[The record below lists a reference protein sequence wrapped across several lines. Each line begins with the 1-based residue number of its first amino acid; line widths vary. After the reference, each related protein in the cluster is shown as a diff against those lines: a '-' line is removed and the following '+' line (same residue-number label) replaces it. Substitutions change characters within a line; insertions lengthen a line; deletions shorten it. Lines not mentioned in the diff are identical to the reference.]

1 MKNSAED
8 ILQQFKNKINLSDY
22 LSNFISLEKRGNS
35 FVGKCPFHNEK
46 TPSFS
51 VSNEKGLFYCFGC
64 GVGGNVF
71 TFLKKYKNISFQEAL
86 KTIADYLGI
95 ELKTVS
101 NKEIGKITNLYN
113 LLANINQVF
122 KSNLENNSFARN
134 YLKKRGIDQSSI
146 KKFDIGLCN
155 QDLDNFKKNLNLKGF
170 SENDIKEA
178 GLIIESN
185 EDKRFF
191 LRFQNR
197 ITFPIYNMLGKIV
210 GFGGRTI
217 VNSKIKYI
225 NSPESILFKKSDHI
239 YGLWQNKDSIKSK
252 NNIFLVEGYLDVIS
266 LYSKKVD
273 NSVATLGT
281 SLSQTQI
288 EKIWSYTN
296 NPIMCYDGDNAGLRA
311 MNQLSLKILKF
322 LKPGKTMK
330 FMTLPDG
337 DDPDSFIQKNSKE
350 EFYKYSNQ
358 SLNLSDLIW
367 SNILDEPDNITPEYS
382 ALVESRIKK
391 ITSSIHD
398 SNLSQEYYK
407 YLISKRN
414 DYFWNKRKI
423 ISKKSLKKFDNK
435 EIFEK
440 FENIN
445 EYIVLSFLIFEKELS
460 IDFIEQIDGIMFND
474 PILDKN
480 KSDILSFYFSN
491 SKDIDQ
497 IKERLN
503 ESEWKKF
510 NYVKNTHFKHLDY
523 ENKKLF
529 LRDIILNLRLP
540 MLLNEREKLKK
551 EILLSKESKN
561 SEEYIKKYEN
571 LSKEINK
578 IKSK

>member
-51 VSNEKGLFYCFGC
+51 VSDEKGLFYCFGC

-95 ELKTVS
+95 ELKIVS
-101 NKEIGKITNLYN
+101 SKEIGKITKLYN
-113 LLANINQVF
+113 LLANINKIF
-122 KSNLENNSFARN
+122 KSNLENNSFSRN
-134 YLKKRGIDQSSI
+134 YLKKRGIDQSSVN
-146 KKFDIGLCN
+146 KFDIGLCN
-155 QDLDNFKKNLNLKGF
+155 QDLDNFKKNLSLKGF
-170 SENDIKEA
+170 SENDLKEV
-178 GLIIESN
+178 GLIIESK
-185 EDKRFF
+185 EDKRNF

-197 ITFPIYNMLGKIV
+197 ITFPIYNMLGNIV

-239 YGLWQNKDSIKSK
+239 YGLWQNKESIKNK
-252 NNIFLVEGYLDVIS
+252 NNLFLVEGYLDVIS

-288 EKIWSYTN
+288 DKIWSYTN
-296 NPIMCYDGDNAGLRA
+296 NPIMCYDSDSAGLRA

-330 FMTLPDG
+330 FMNLPDG
-337 DDPDSFIQKNSKE
+337 DDPDSFIQKNNKE
-350 EFYKYSNQ
+350 EFYNYSKQ

-382 ALVESRIKK
+382 ALIESRIKK
-391 ITSSIHD
+391 ITSSINN
-398 SNLSQEYYK
+398 SNLCQEYYK

-414 DYFWNKRKI
+414 DYFWNKRRI
-423 ISKKSLKKFDNK
+423 ISKKTLKKSDNQESFD
-435 EIFEK
+435 K
-440 FENIN
+440 FKNIN

-460 IDFIEQIDGIMFND
+460 IEFIEQIDGIIFTNST
-474 PILDKN
+474 LNKN
-480 KSDILSFYFSN
+480 KSDFVSFYFSN
-491 SKDIDQ
+491 SKDMGE
-497 IKERLN
+497 IKEKLN
-503 ESEWKKF
+503 ESELKKF
-510 NYVKNTHFKHLDY
+510 SYIKNTHFKHLDY

-529 LRDIILNLRLP
+529 LRDIISNLRLP
-540 MLLNEREKLKK
+540 MLLNEREELKK
-551 EILLSKESKN
+551 EILLSKESKKSKEN
-561 SEEYIKKYEN
+561 IVKYEN
-571 LSKEINK
+571 LSREINK

>member
-22 LSNFISLEKRGNS
+22 LSNFISLEKKGNS

-51 VSNEKGLFYCFGC
+51 VSDEKGLFYCFGC

-101 NKEIGKITNLYN
+101 GKEIGKITNLYN

-122 KSNLENNSFARN
+122 KSNLENNSFARS

-146 KKFDIGLCN
+146 KKFGIGLCN
-155 QDLDNFKKNLNLKGF
+155 QDLDNFKKNLILKGF
-170 SENDIKEA
+170 SENDLKEV
-178 GLIIESN
+178 GLIIESKK
-185 EDKRFF
+185 DKQHF

-197 ITFPIYNMLGKIV
+197 ITFPIYNMLGNIV

-225 NSPESILFKKSDHI
+225 NSPESIIFKKSDHI
-239 YGLWQNKDSIKSK
+239 YGLWQNKESIKNKK
-252 NNIFLVEGYLDVIS
+252 NLFLVEGYLDVIS
-266 LYSKKVD
+266 LNSKKVD

-288 EKIWSYTN
+288 DKIWSYTN
-296 NPIMCYDGDNAGLRA
+296 NPIMCYDSDSAGLRA

-330 FMTLPDG
+330 FMNLPDG
-337 DDPDSFIQKNSKE
+337 DDPDSFIQKNNKE
-350 EFYKYSNQ
+350 EFYNYSNQ

-382 ALVESRIKK
+382 ALIESRIKK
-391 ITSSIHD
+391 VTSSINN
-398 SNLSQEYYK
+398 SNLCQEYYK

-423 ISKKSLKKFDNK
+423 ISKKTLKKSDNQESFD
-435 EIFEK
+435 K
-440 FENIN
+440 FKNIN

-460 IDFIEQIDGIMFND
+460 IEFIEQIDGIIFTNR
-474 PILDKN
+474 ILNKN
-480 KSDILSFYFSN
+480 KSDFVSFYFSK
-491 SKDIDQ
+491 SKDVGE
-497 IKERLN
+497 IKEKLN
-503 ESEWKKF
+503 ESELKKF
-510 NYVKNTHFKHLDY
+510 SYIKNTHFKHLDY

-529 LRDIILNLRLP
+529 LRDIISNLRLP
-540 MLLNEREKLKK
+540 MLMNEREELKK
-551 EILLSKESKN
+551 EILLSKESKKSKEN
-561 SEEYIKKYEN
+561 IVKYEN
-571 LSKEINK
+571 LSREINK

>member
-51 VSNEKGLFYCFGC
+51 VSDEKGLFYCFGC

-101 NKEIGKITNLYN
+101 GKEIGKITNLYN

-122 KSNLENNSFARN
+122 KSNLENNSFARS

-146 KKFDIGLCN
+146 KKFGIGLCN
-155 QDLDNFKKNLNLKGF
+155 QDLDNFKKNLSLKGF
-170 SENDIKEA
+170 SENDLKEV
-178 GLIIESN
+178 GLIIESKK
-185 EDKRFF
+185 DKQHF

-197 ITFPIYNMLGKIV
+197 ITFPIYNMLGNIV

-225 NSPESILFKKSDHI
+225 NSPESIIFKKSDHI
-239 YGLWQNKDSIKSK
+239 YGLWQNKESIKNKK
-252 NNIFLVEGYLDVIS
+252 NLFLVEGYLDVIS
-266 LYSKKVD
+266 LNSKKVD

-288 EKIWSYTN
+288 DKIWSYTN
-296 NPIMCYDGDNAGLRA
+296 NPIMCYDSDSAGLRA

-330 FMTLPDG
+330 FMNLPDG
-337 DDPDSFIQKNSKE
+337 NDPDSFIQKNNKE
-350 EFYKYSNQ
+350 EFYNYSNQ

-382 ALVESRIKK
+382 ALIESRIKK
-391 ITSSIHD
+391 ITSSINN
-398 SNLSQEYYK
+398 SNLCQEYYK

-423 ISKKSLKKFDNK
+423 ISKKSLKKSDNQ
-435 EIFEK
+435 ESFEK
-440 FENIN
+440 FKNIN

-460 IDFIEQIDGIMFND
+460 IEFIEQIDGIIFTNR
-474 PILDKN
+474 ILNKN
-480 KSDILSFYFSN
+480 KSDFVSFYFSK
-491 SKDIDQ
+491 SKDMGEIRE
-497 IKERLN
+497 KLN
-503 ESEWKKF
+503 ESELKKF
-510 NYVKNTHFKHLDY
+510 SYIKNTHFKHLDY

-529 LRDIILNLRLP
+529 LRDIISNLRLP
-540 MLLNEREKLKK
+540 MLLNEREELKK

-561 SEEYIKKYEN
+561 SKEYIMKYEN
-571 LSKEINK
+571 LSREINK

>member
-51 VSNEKGLFYCFGC
+51 VSDEKGLFYCFGC

-101 NKEIGKITNLYN
+101 GKEIGKITNLYN

-122 KSNLENNSFARN
+122 KSNLENNSFARS

-146 KKFDIGLCN
+146 KKFGIGLCN
-155 QDLDNFKKNLNLKGF
+155 QDLDNFKKNLSLKGF
-170 SENDIKEA
+170 SENDLKEV
-178 GLIIESN
+178 GLIIESKK
-185 EDKRFF
+185 DKQHF

-197 ITFPIYNMLGKIV
+197 ITFPIYNMLGNIV

-225 NSPESILFKKSDHI
+225 NSPESIIFKKSDHI
-239 YGLWQNKDSIKSK
+239 YGLWQNKESIKNKK
-252 NNIFLVEGYLDVIS
+252 NLFLVEGYLDVIS

-288 EKIWSYTN
+288 DKIWSYTN
-296 NPIMCYDGDNAGLRA
+296 NPIMCYDSDSAGLRA

-330 FMTLPDG
+330 FMNLPDG
-337 DDPDSFIQKNSKE
+337 NDPDSFIQKNNKE
-350 EFYKYSNQ
+350 EFYNYSNQ

-382 ALVESRIKK
+382 ALIESRIKK
-391 ITSSIHD
+391 ITSSINN
-398 SNLSQEYYK
+398 SNLCQEYYK

-423 ISKKSLKKFDNK
+423 ISKKSLKKSDNQ
-435 EIFEK
+435 ESFEK
-440 FENIN
+440 FKNIN

-460 IDFIEQIDGIMFND
+460 IEFIEQIDGIIFTNR
-474 PILDKN
+474 ILNKN
-480 KSDILSFYFSN
+480 KSDFVSFYFSK
-491 SKDIDQ
+491 SKDMGEIRE
-497 IKERLN
+497 KLN
-503 ESEWKKF
+503 ESELKKF
-510 NYVKNTHFKHLDY
+510 SYIKNTHFKHLDY

-529 LRDIILNLRLP
+529 LRDIISNLRLP
-540 MLLNEREKLKK
+540 MLLNEREELKK

-561 SEEYIKKYEN
+561 SKEYIMKYEN
-571 LSKEINK
+571 LSREINK

>member
-51 VSNEKGLFYCFGC
+51 VSDEKGLFYCFGC

-86 KTIADYLGI
+86 KIISDYLGI

-101 NKEIGKITNLYN
+101 SKEIGKITNFYN

-122 KSNLENNSFARN
+122 KSNLANNSFARS
-134 YLKKRGIDQSSI
+134 YLKKRGIDQSSV
-146 KKFDIGLCN
+146 KKFGIGLCN
-155 QDLDNFKKNLNLKGF
+155 QDLDNFKKNLSLKGF
-170 SENDIKEA
+170 SENDLKEV
-178 GLIIESN
+178 GLIIESK
-185 EDKRFF
+185 EDKRHF

-197 ITFPIYNMLGKIV
+197 ITFPIYNMLGNIV

-239 YGLWQNKDSIKSK
+239 YGLWQNKESIKNK
-252 NNIFLVEGYLDVIS
+252 NNLFLVEGYLDVIS

-288 EKIWSYTN
+288 DKIWSYTN
-296 NPIMCYDGDNAGLRA
+296 NPIMCYDSDSAGLRA

-330 FMTLPDG
+330 FMNLPDG
-337 DDPDSFIQKNSKE
+337 DDPDSFIQKNNKE
-350 EFYKYSNQ
+350 EFYNYSNQ

-382 ALVESRIKK
+382 ALIESRIKK
-391 ITSSIHD
+391 ITSSINN
-398 SNLSQEYYK
+398 SNLCQEYYK

-423 ISKKSLKKFDNK
+423 ISKKSLKKSDNQ
-435 EIFEK
+435 ESFEK
-440 FENIN
+440 FKNIN

-460 IDFIEQIDGIMFND
+460 IEFIEQIDGIIFTNR
-474 PILDKN
+474 ILNKK
-480 KSDILSFYFSN
+480 KSDFVSFYFSK
-491 SKDIDQ
+491 SKDMGE
-497 IKERLN
+497 IKEKLN
-503 ESEWKKF
+503 ESELKKF
-510 NYVKNTHFKHLDY
+510 SYIKNTHFKHLDY
-523 ENKKLF
+523 KNKKLF
-529 LRDIILNLRLP
+529 LRDIISNLRLP
-540 MLLNEREKLKK
+540 MLLNEREELKK
-551 EILLSKESKN
+551 EILLNKESKN
-561 SEEYIKKYEN
+561 SKEYILKYEN
-571 LSKEINK
+571 LSREINK

>member
-51 VSNEKGLFYCFGC
+51 VSDEKGLFYCFGC

-101 NKEIGKITNLYN
+101 GKEIGKITNLYN

-122 KSNLENNSFARN
+122 KSNLENNSFART

-146 KKFDIGLCN
+146 KKFGIGLCN
-155 QDLDNFKKNLNLKGF
+155 QDLDNFKKNLSLKGF
-170 SENDIKEA
+170 SENDLKEV
-178 GLIIESN
+178 GLIIESKK
-185 EDKRFF
+185 DKQHF

-197 ITFPIYNMLGKIV
+197 ITFPIYNMLGNIV

-225 NSPESILFKKSDHI
+225 NSPESIIFKKSDHI
-239 YGLWQNKDSIKSK
+239 YGLWQNKESIKNKK
-252 NNIFLVEGYLDVIS
+252 NLFLVEGYLDVIS
-266 LYSKKVD
+266 LNSKKVD

-288 EKIWSYTN
+288 DKIWSYTN
-296 NPIMCYDGDNAGLRA
+296 NPIMCYDSDSAGLRA

-330 FMTLPDG
+330 FMNLPDG
-337 DDPDSFIQKNSKE
+337 NDPDSFIQKNNKE
-350 EFYKYSNQ
+350 EFYNYSNQ

-382 ALVESRIKK
+382 ALIESRIKK
-391 ITSSIHD
+391 ITSSINN
-398 SNLSQEYYK
+398 SNLCQEYYK

-423 ISKKSLKKFDNK
+423 ISKKSLKKSDNQ
-435 EIFEK
+435 ESFEK
-440 FENIN
+440 FKNIN

-460 IDFIEQIDGIMFND
+460 IEFIEQIDGIIFTNR
-474 PILDKN
+474 ILNKN
-480 KSDILSFYFSN
+480 KSDFVSFYFSK
-491 SKDIDQ
+491 SKDMGEIRE
-497 IKERLN
+497 KLN
-503 ESEWKKF
+503 ESELKKF
-510 NYVKNTHFKHLDY
+510 SYIKNTHFKHLDY

-529 LRDIILNLRLP
+529 LRDIISNLRLP
-540 MLLNEREKLKK
+540 MLLNEREELKK

-561 SEEYIKKYEN
+561 SKEYIMKYEN
-571 LSKEINK
+571 LSREINK

>member
-22 LSNFISLEKRGNS
+22 LSNFISLEKKGNS

-51 VSNEKGLFYCFGC
+51 VSDEKGLFYCFGC

-101 NKEIGKITNLYN
+101 GKEIGKITNLYN

-122 KSNLENNSFARN
+122 KSNLENNSFARS

-146 KKFDIGLCN
+146 KKFGIGLCN
-155 QDLDNFKKNLNLKGF
+155 QDLDNFKKNLILKGF
-170 SENDIKEA
+170 SENDLKEV
-178 GLIIESN
+178 GLIIESKK
-185 EDKRFF
+185 DKQHF

-197 ITFPIYNMLGKIV
+197 ITFPIYNMLGNIV

-225 NSPESILFKKSDHI
+225 NSPESIIFKKSDHI
-239 YGLWQNKDSIKSK
+239 YGLWQNKESIKNKK
-252 NNIFLVEGYLDVIS
+252 NLFLVEGYLDVIS

-288 EKIWSYTN
+288 DKIWSYTN
-296 NPIMCYDGDNAGLRA
+296 NPIMCYDSDSAGLRA

-330 FMTLPDG
+330 FMNLPDG
-337 DDPDSFIQKNSKE
+337 NDPDSFIQKNNKE
-350 EFYKYSNQ
+350 EFYNYSNQ

-382 ALVESRIKK
+382 ALIESRIKK
-391 ITSSIHD
+391 VTSSINN
-398 SNLSQEYYK
+398 SNLCQEYYK

-423 ISKKSLKKFDNK
+423 ISKKSLKKSDNQ
-435 EIFEK
+435 ESFEK
-440 FENIN
+440 FKNIN

-460 IDFIEQIDGIMFND
+460 IEFIEQIDGIIFTNR
-474 PILDKN
+474 ILNKN
-480 KSDILSFYFSN
+480 KSDFVSFYFSK
-491 SKDIDQ
+491 SKDVGE
-497 IKERLN
+497 IKEKLN
-503 ESEWKKF
+503 ESELKKF
-510 NYVKNTHFKHLDY
+510 SYIKNTHFKHLDY

-529 LRDIILNLRLP
+529 LRDIISNLRLP
-540 MLLNEREKLKK
+540 MLLNEREELKK

-561 SEEYIKKYEN
+561 SKEYIIKYEN
-571 LSKEINK
+571 LSREINK

>member
-22 LSNFISLEKRGNS
+22 LSNFISLEKKGNS

-51 VSNEKGLFYCFGC
+51 VSDEKGLFYCFGC

-239 YGLWQNKDSIKSK
+239 YGLWQNKDSIKNK

>member
-51 VSNEKGLFYCFGC
+51 VSDEKGLFYCFGC

-95 ELKTVS
+95 ELKKVS
-101 NKEIGKITNLYN
+101 SKEIGKIPKLYN
-113 LLANINQVF
+113 LLANINKIF
-122 KSNLENNSFARN
+122 KSNLENNSFSRN

-146 KKFDIGLCN
+146 NKFDIGLCN
-155 QDLDNFKKNLNLKGF
+155 QDLDNFKKNLSLKGF
-170 SENDIKEA
+170 SENDLKEV
-178 GLIIESN
+178 GLIIESK
-185 EDKRFF
+185 EGKRNF

-197 ITFPIYNMLGKIV
+197 ITFPIYNMLGNIV

-239 YGLWQNKDSIKSK
+239 YGLWQNKESIKNK
-252 NNIFLVEGYLDVIS
+252 NNLFLVEGYLDVIS
-266 LYSKKVD
+266 LYSKNVD

-288 EKIWSYTN
+288 DRIWSYTN
-296 NPIMCYDGDNAGLRA
+296 NPIMCYDSDSAGLRA

-330 FMTLPDG
+330 FMNLPDG
-337 DDPDSFIQKNSKE
+337 DDPDSFIQKNNKQ
-350 EFYKYSNQ
+350 EFYNYSKQ

-367 SNILDEPDNITPEYS
+367 SNILDEPDNVTPEYS
-382 ALVESRIKK
+382 ALIESRIKK
-391 ITSSIHD
+391 ITSSINN
-398 SNLSQEYYK
+398 SNLCQEYYK

-423 ISKKSLKKFDNK
+423 ISKKTLKKSDNQESFD
-435 EIFEK
+435 K
-440 FENIN
+440 FKNIN

-460 IDFIEQIDGIMFND
+460 IEFIEQIDGIIFTNRT
-474 PILDKN
+474 LNKN
-480 KSDILSFYFSN
+480 KSDFVSFYFSN
-491 SKDIDQ
+491 SKDMGE
-497 IKERLN
+497 IKEKLN
-503 ESEWKKF
+503 ESELKKF
-510 NYVKNTHFKHLDY
+510 SYIKNTHFKHLDY

-529 LRDIILNLRLP
+529 LRDIISNLRLP
-540 MLLNEREKLKK
+540 MLLNEREELKK
-551 EILLSKESKN
+551 EILLGKESKN
-561 SEEYIKKYEN
+561 SKEYIVKYEN
-571 LSKEINK
+571 LSREINK

>member
-86 KTIADYLGI
+86 KIIADYLGI

-101 NKEIGKITNLYN
+101 SKEIGKITNLYN

-122 KSNLENNSFARN
+122 KANLENNSFARN
-134 YLKKRGIDQSSI
+134 YLKKRGIDHSSI
-146 KKFDIGLCN
+146 KKFNIGLCN
-155 QDLDNFKKNLNLKGF
+155 QDLGNFNKILNLKGF

-185 EDKRFF
+185 EDKRLF

-197 ITFPIYNMLGKIV
+197 ITFPIYNMLGKVV

-225 NSPESILFKKSDHI
+225 NSPESILFKKSDNI
-239 YGLWQNKDSIKSK
+239 YGLWQNKESIKNR
-252 NNIFLVEGYLDVIS
+252 NNLFLVEGYLDVIS

-350 EFYKYSNQ
+350 EFYNYSNQ

-367 SNILDEPDNITPEYS
+367 SNILDETDNITPEYS
-382 ALVESRIKK
+382 ALIESRIKK
-391 ITSSIHD
+391 ITSSIND

-423 ISKKSLKKFDNK
+423 ISKKSLKKSDNK
-435 EIFEK
+435 ESFEK
-440 FENIN
+440 FKNIN

-460 IDFIEQIDGIMFND
+460 TDFIEQIDAIMFND
-474 PILDKN
+474 PTLNKN

-497 IKERLN
+497 IKEKLN

-551 EILLSKESKN
+551 EILQSKESEN

>member
-101 NKEIGKITNLYN
+101 SKEIGKITNLYN

-122 KSNLENNSFARN
+122 KANLENNSFARN
-134 YLKKRGIDQSSI
+134 YLKKRGIDHSSI
-146 KKFDIGLCN
+146 KKFNIGLCN
-155 QDLDNFKKNLNLKGF
+155 QDLGNFNKILNLKGF

-185 EDKRFF
+185 EDKRLF

-197 ITFPIYNMLGKIV
+197 ITFPIYNMLGKVV

-225 NSPESILFKKSDHI
+225 NSPESILFKKSDNI
-239 YGLWQNKDSIKSK
+239 YGLWQNKESIKNR
-252 NNIFLVEGYLDVIS
+252 NNLFLVEGYLDVIS

-350 EFYKYSNQ
+350 EFYNYSNQ

-367 SNILDEPDNITPEYS
+367 SNILDETDNITPEYS
-382 ALVESRIKK
+382 ALIESRIKK
-391 ITSSIHD
+391 ITSSIND

-423 ISKKSLKKFDNK
+423 ISKKSLKKSDNK
-435 EIFEK
+435 ESFEK
-440 FENIN
+440 FKNIN
-445 EYIVLSFLIFEKELS
+445 ECIVLSFLIFEKELS
-460 IDFIEQIDGIMFND
+460 IDFIEQIDAIMFND
-474 PILDKN
+474 PTLNKN

-491 SKDIDQ
+491 SRDIDQ
-497 IKERLN
+497 IKEKLN

-551 EILLSKESKN
+551 EILQSKESEN

>member
-51 VSNEKGLFYCFGC
+51 VSDEKGLFYCFGC

-86 KTIADYLGI
+86 KIISDYLGI
-95 ELKTVS
+95 KLKTVS
-101 NKEIGKITNLYN
+101 SKEIGMITNLYN

-122 KSNLENNSFARN
+122 KSNLENNSFARS
-134 YLKKRGIDQSSI
+134 YLKKRGIDQSSV
-146 KKFDIGLCN
+146 KKFGIGLCN
-155 QDLDNFKKNLNLKGF
+155 QDLDNFKKNLSLKGF
-170 SENDIKEA
+170 SENDLKEV
-178 GLIIESN
+178 GLIIESK
-185 EDKRFF
+185 EDKRHF

-197 ITFPIYNMLGKIV
+197 ITFPIYNMLGNIV

-239 YGLWQNKDSIKSK
+239 YGLWQNKESIKNK
-252 NNIFLVEGYLDVIS
+252 NNLFLVEGYLDVIS

-288 EKIWSYTN
+288 DKIWSYTN
-296 NPIMCYDGDNAGLRA
+296 NPIMCYDSDSAGLRA

-337 DDPDSFIQKNSKE
+337 DDPDSFIQKNNKE
-350 EFYKYSNQ
+350 EFYNYSNQ
-358 SLNLSDLIW
+358 SFNLSDLIW

-382 ALVESRIKK
+382 ALIESRIKK
-391 ITSSIHD
+391 ITSSINN
-398 SNLSQEYYK
+398 SNLCQEYYK

-423 ISKKSLKKFDNK
+423 ISKKSLKKSDNQ
-435 EIFEK
+435 ESFEK
-440 FENIN
+440 FKNIN

-460 IDFIEQIDGIMFND
+460 IEFIEQIDGIIFTNR
-474 PILDKN
+474 ILNKK
-480 KSDILSFYFSN
+480 KSDFVSFYFSK
-491 SKDIDQ
+491 SKDMGE
-497 IKERLN
+497 IKEKLN
-503 ESEWKKF
+503 ESELKKF
-510 NYVKNTHFKHLDY
+510 SYIKNTHFKHLDY
-523 ENKKLF
+523 KNKKLF
-529 LRDIILNLRLP
+529 LRDIISNLRLP
-540 MLLNEREKLKK
+540 MLLNEREELKK
-551 EILLSKESKN
+551 EILLNKESKN
-561 SEEYIKKYEN
+561 SKEYILKYEN
-571 LSKEINK
+571 LSREINK

>member
-51 VSNEKGLFYCFGC
+51 VSDEKGLFYCFGC

-101 NKEIGKITNLYN
+101 GKEIGKITNLYN

-122 KSNLENNSFARN
+122 KSNLENNSFARS
-134 YLKKRGIDQSSI
+134 YLKKRGIDQSSV
-146 KKFDIGLCN
+146 KKFGIGLCN
-155 QDLDNFKKNLNLKGF
+155 QDLDNFKKNLSLKGF
-170 SENDIKEA
+170 SENDLKEV
-178 GLIIESN
+178 GLIIESKK
-185 EDKRFF
+185 DKQHF

-197 ITFPIYNMLGKIV
+197 ITFPIYNMLGNIV

-225 NSPESILFKKSDHI
+225 NSPESIIFKKSDHI
-239 YGLWQNKDSIKSK
+239 YGLWQNKESIKNKK
-252 NNIFLVEGYLDVIS
+252 NLFLVEGYLDVIS

-288 EKIWSYTN
+288 DKIWSYTN
-296 NPIMCYDGDNAGLRA
+296 NPIMCYDSDSAGLRA

-330 FMTLPDG
+330 FMNLPDG
-337 DDPDSFIQKNSKE
+337 NDPDSFIQKNNKE
-350 EFYKYSNQ
+350 EFYNYSNQ

-382 ALVESRIKK
+382 ALIESRIKK
-391 ITSSIHD
+391 ITSSINN
-398 SNLSQEYYK
+398 SNLCQEYYK

-423 ISKKSLKKFDNK
+423 ISKKTLKKSDNQESFD
-435 EIFEK
+435 K
-440 FENIN
+440 FKNIN

-460 IDFIEQIDGIMFND
+460 IEFIEQIDGIIFTNR
-474 PILDKN
+474 ILNKN
-480 KSDILSFYFSN
+480 KSDFVSFYFSK
-491 SKDIDQ
+491 SKDMGEIRE
-497 IKERLN
+497 KLN
-503 ESEWKKF
+503 ESELKKF
-510 NYVKNTHFKHLDY
+510 SYIKNTHFKHLDY

-529 LRDIILNLRLP
+529 LRDIISNLRLP
-540 MLLNEREKLKK
+540 MLLNEREELKK

-561 SEEYIKKYEN
+561 SKEYIMKYEN
-571 LSKEINK
+571 LSREINK

>member
-51 VSNEKGLFYCFGC
+51 VSDEKGLFYCFGC

-101 NKEIGKITNLYN
+101 GKEIGKITNLYN

-122 KSNLENNSFARN
+122 KSKLENNSFART

-146 KKFDIGLCN
+146 KKFGIGLCN
-155 QDLDNFKKNLNLKGF
+155 QDLDNFKKNLSLKGF
-170 SENDIKEA
+170 SENDLKEV
-178 GLIIESN
+178 GLIIESKK
-185 EDKRFF
+185 DKQHF

-197 ITFPIYNMLGKIV
+197 ITFPIYNMLGNIV

-225 NSPESILFKKSDHI
+225 NSPESIIFKKSDHI
-239 YGLWQNKDSIKSK
+239 YGLWQNKESIKNKK
-252 NNIFLVEGYLDVIS
+252 NLFLVEGYLDVIS
-266 LYSKKVD
+266 LNSKKVD

-288 EKIWSYTN
+288 DKIWSYTN
-296 NPIMCYDGDNAGLRA
+296 NPIMCYDSDSAGLRA

-330 FMTLPDG
+330 FMNLPDG
-337 DDPDSFIQKNSKE
+337 NDPDSFIQKNNKE
-350 EFYKYSNQ
+350 EFYNYSNQ

-382 ALVESRIKK
+382 ALIESRIKK
-391 ITSSIHD
+391 ITSSINN
-398 SNLSQEYYK
+398 SNLCQEYYK

-423 ISKKSLKKFDNK
+423 ISKKSLKKSDNQ
-435 EIFEK
+435 ESFEK
-440 FENIN
+440 FKNIN

-460 IDFIEQIDGIMFND
+460 IEFIEQIDGIIFTNR
-474 PILDKN
+474 ILNKN
-480 KSDILSFYFSN
+480 KSDFVSFYFSK
-491 SKDIDQ
+491 SKDMGEIRE
-497 IKERLN
+497 KLN
-503 ESEWKKF
+503 ESELKKF
-510 NYVKNTHFKHLDY
+510 SYIKNTHFKHLDY

-529 LRDIILNLRLP
+529 LRDIISNLRLP
-540 MLLNEREKLKK
+540 MLLNEREELKK

-561 SEEYIKKYEN
+561 SKEYIMKYEN
-571 LSKEINK
+571 LSREINK

>member
-51 VSNEKGLFYCFGC
+51 VSDEKGLFYCFGC

-86 KTIADYLGI
+86 KIISDYLGI

-101 NKEIGKITNLYN
+101 SKEIGKITNLYN

-122 KSNLENNSFARN
+122 KSNLANNSFARS
-134 YLKKRGIDQSSI
+134 YLKKRGIDQSSV
-146 KKFDIGLCN
+146 KKFGIGLCN
-155 QDLDNFKKNLNLKGF
+155 QDLDNFKKNLSLKGF
-170 SENDIKEA
+170 SENDLKEV
-178 GLIIESN
+178 GLIIESK
-185 EDKRFF
+185 EDKRHF

-197 ITFPIYNMLGKIV
+197 ITFPIYNMLGNIV

-239 YGLWQNKDSIKSK
+239 YGLWQNKESIKNR
-252 NNIFLVEGYLDVIS
+252 NNLFLVEGYLDVIS

-288 EKIWSYTN
+288 DKIWSYTN
-296 NPIMCYDGDNAGLRA
+296 SPIMCYDSDSAGLRA

-330 FMTLPDG
+330 FMNLPDG
-337 DDPDSFIQKNSKE
+337 NDPDSFIQKNNKE
-350 EFYKYSNQ
+350 EFYNYSNQ

-382 ALVESRIKK
+382 ALIESRIKK
-391 ITSSIHD
+391 ITSSINN
-398 SNLSQEYYK
+398 SNLCQEYYK

-423 ISKKSLKKFDNK
+423 ISKKSLKKSDNQ
-435 EIFEK
+435 ESFEK
-440 FENIN
+440 FKNIN

-460 IDFIEQIDGIMFND
+460 IEFIEQIDGIIFTNL
-474 PILDKN
+474 ILNKK
-480 KSDILSFYFSN
+480 KSDFVSFYFSK
-491 SKDIDQ
+491 SKDMGE
-497 IKERLN
+497 IKEKLN
-503 ESEWKKF
+503 ESELKKF
-510 NYVKNTHFKHLDY
+510 SYIKNTHFKHLDY
-523 ENKKLF
+523 KNKKLF
-529 LRDIILNLRLP
+529 LRDIISNLRLP
-540 MLLNEREKLKK
+540 MLLNEREELKK
-551 EILLSKESKN
+551 EILLNKESKN
-561 SEEYIKKYEN
+561 SKEYILKYEN
-571 LSKEINK
+571 LSREINK